1 MSFRMRC
8 PKCHS
13 SNLDLEE
20 DQRAFLGGG
29 RHQVLLHCYTCGM
42 ILYGEA
48 RIQEEFERQ
57 RVEWEKQAKERQE
70 RAARARAARAA
81 RAAVRPRP
89 KPRPKPAAAAPV
101 PAPTPA
107 PAKQAPE
114 PEPVVATAEPTPA
127 PPAASKPPEAAVEK
141 VTDPS
146 LTVAPKPPRV
156 HAEAAPAAEAAPKVE
171 AKPKTK
177 PKAKA
182 KPAAEPAPAADGS
195 IECAWKSCVKPAR
208 PNSKYCSRNC
218 SNKNA
223 RARHAARK
231 REKKTDT
238 QKTDG
243 APA

>member
-42 ILYGEA
+42 ILYGEE

-57 RVEWEKQAKERQE
+57 RAEWEKQVNERQE

-89 KPRPKPAAAAPV
+89 KPRPKAAATATATAAAGRSGTPATISPGQSPNSRTAAAPAVVAPKPGVVSTESVNRAAQAPVSAPAAAAP
-101 PAPTPA
+101 A
-107 PAKQAPE
+107 PATAKDNG
-114 PEPVVATAEPTPA
+114 PVLNPDTGCLV
-127 PPAASKPPEAAVEK
+127 
-141 VTDPS
+141 
-146 LTVAPKPPRV
+146 
-156 HAEAAPAAEAAPKVE
+156 
-171 AKPKTK
+171 
-177 PKAKA
+177 
-182 KPAAEPAPAADGS
+182 
-195 IECAWKSCVKPAR
+195 CAWKTCEKIAR

-223 RARHAARK
+223 RARHAVRK
-231 REKKTDT
+231 KKKKVVEPDDSSSSI
-238 QKTDG
+238 Q
-243 APA
+243 A